1 MVELNMMEEEFHACR
16 MEERRCTAYFA
27 MKREM
32 DCEEYKE
39 KWEEEREQKHDVR
52 RKRMLEVV
60 RKHSWRAS
68 GHVLLRIDELFHFD
82 CTNVLY

>member
-1 MVELNMMEEEFHACR
+1 VWIDIEKDKEVKHYLRNMFELNMMEEEFHACR

-39 KWEEEREQKHDVR
+39 K
-52 RKRMLEVV
+52 
-60 RKHSWRAS
+60 
-68 GHVLLRIDELFHFD
+68 
-82 CTNVLY
+82 